1 MAEHINHVNKR
12 KYYRIGLDIAK
23 EGDEVFNLTE
33 YFKARMGDRNAPM
46 LLTFY
51 QQGSLMNVKG
61 KKPFIQ
67 GNVGHYSFD
76 EDGKIVM
83 ADDAALV
90 TYTGTTADT
99 DYAGHVTYIFPEQMF
114 PQEGIFYGSIGLIDD
129 ETDQKVTSVDIWFKV
144 YKGVAYLGKA
154 SNYYLSDLEQL
165 KANYEEKI
173 RQALLTAQGD
183 FDAKAQALQTVLDD
197 YKKQATDLID
207 KLNTQGQ
214 TTNAMMETVKAALT
228 ELQTKI
234 QQDGLFT
241 KADAQAIENTI
252 TQQLSDTEAKL
263 DEKINNFGAINV
275 DESAIS
281 GGFVKDYFKPEISR
295 VKSELQSGLFTFTQ
309 MNDTHWETITRVKP
323 EAYRSLNHV
332 KNALAFSD
340 VSDLIVLNGDNTNSD
355 TASLDGVKHDIQ
367 TLTNVFFDEV
377 TDGKADRFIGLG
389 NHDDGSTRREY
400 QLNRFLAQDNYL
412 HDAYFRKAYRTD
424 QLLNGETRDNGS
436 IYFYKDYPEK
446 KIRFILINTND
457 IAEGVLDNS
466 GSQKFDRW
474 GTHTVRQEQMNWLYN
489 VALANVPVDY
499 HVVVMGHTPLNANAS
514 GGWHDGINNNDTIGY
529 HNLTLVADLL
539 CAFRDGSKVELNS
552 TEANFPLNLEA
563 DFTKQGP
570 RNLVGYFCGHT
581 HQDEITTYNGLSIV
595 EVACSVFY
603 DNFKSRFVDTPSEDG
618 FAIVQVDTENRKA
631 HIHGF
636 GYSQSR
642 SVSY

>member
-1 MAEHINHVNKR
+1 MSQTLTYV
-12 KYYRIGLDIAK
+12 IG
-23 EGDEVFNLTE
+23 
-33 YFKARMGDRNAPM
+33 GDRRAHVDNIQDFKVDFSDDNHNWVQARQFERGMRQVFVNVVNEDGTPFDLTGCNVWFEG
-46 LLTFY
+46 LLPKTADGDFRVIDDDGY
-51 QQGSLMNVKG
+51 VPLDQSAGKFRFDMPGQAFTVAGSYRQAFFRIVK
-61 KKPFIQ
+61 K
-67 GNVGHYSFD
+67 GNSVTTLEFDLDVLADKVIGGLVPRDYISPLEDLLDQALQDFKDKSTSFD
-76 EDGKIVM
+76 QI
-83 ADDAALV
+83 
-90 TYTGTTADT
+90 
-99 DYAGHVTYIFPEQMF
+99 
-114 PQEGIFYGSIGLIDD
+114 
-129 ETDQKVTSVDIWFKV
+129 
-144 YKGVAYLGKA
+144 
-154 SNYYLSDLEQL
+154 LSDLKKQFADIIADL
-165 KANYEEKI
+165 NK
-173 RQALLTAQGD
+173 QGMQVTTLLTD
-183 FDAKAQALQTVLDD
+183 LQSR
-197 YKKQATDLID
+197 I
-207 KLNTQGQ
+207 
-214 TTNAMMETVKAALT
+214 EALT
-228 ELQTKI
+228 EKEKQA
-234 QQDGLFT
+234 GLFT

-281 GGFVKDYFKPEISR
+281 GGFVKDYFKPEIAR

-323 EAYRSLNHV
+323 EAYRSLNHI
-332 KNALAFSD
+332 KNALSFSD

-400 QLNRFLAQDNYL
+400 QPNRFLAQDNYL
-412 HDAYFRKAYRTD
+412 HDAYFRKAYRAD
-424 QLLNGETRDNGS
+424 QLLYGETRNNGS
-436 IYFYKDYPEK
+436 LYFYKDYPEK

-457 IAEGVLDNS
+457 IAEGVLDDS

-489 VALANVPVDY
+489 VALANVPVNY

-514 GGWHDGINNNDTIGY
+514 GGWHDGINNSDTIGY

-603 DNFKSRFVDTPSEDG
+603 DNFKSRFLDTPSEDG
-618 FAIVQVDTENRKA
+618 FAIVQVDTANRKA

>member
-1 MAEHINHVNKR
+1 MSQTLNYVLGTDRRALVEDVQNFRIDFSGTKNWVQARQYEAGMRQVFVNIKHEDGTPLDLTGSNVYFEGWLPEHSTDDYRVIDNHGFVPIDPQSGKFR
-12 KYYRIGLDIAK
+12 YDFPAQAFAIAGSYRQAFFRIVKDGKSVATLEFDLEVLADKVIGGLVPRDYISPLEDLLDQALQ
-23 EGDEVFNLTE
+23 D
-33 YFKARMGDRNAPM
+33 FKDKS
-46 LLTFY
+46 T
-51 QQGSLMNVKG
+51 
-61 KKPFIQ
+61 
-67 GNVGHYSFD
+67 SFD
-76 EDGKIVM
+76 QI
-83 ADDAALV
+83 
-90 TYTGTTADT
+90 
-99 DYAGHVTYIFPEQMF
+99 
-114 PQEGIFYGSIGLIDD
+114 
-129 ETDQKVTSVDIWFKV
+129 
-144 YKGVAYLGKA
+144 
-154 SNYYLSDLEQL
+154 LSDLKKQFADTIADL
-165 KANYEEKI
+165 NK
-173 RQALLTAQGD
+173 QGMQVTTLLTD
-183 FDAKAQALQTVLDD
+183 LQS
-197 YKKQATDLID
+197 QI
-207 KLNTQGQ
+207 
-214 TTNAMMETVKAALT
+214 EALT
-228 ELQTKI
+228 EKEKQA
-234 QQDGLFT
+234 GLFT
-241 KADAQAIENTI
+241 QAEAQAIENTI
-252 TQQLSDTEAKL
+252 TQQLSDTETKL
-263 DEKINNFGAINV
+263 NEKINNFGAINV

-281 GGFVKDYFKPEISR
+281 GGFVKDYFKPEIAR

-489 VALANVPVDY
+489 VALANVPADY
-499 HVVVMGHTPLNANAS
+499 HVVVMGHTPLNANAN
-514 GGWHDGINNNDTIGY
+514 GGWHDGIKNNDTIGY

-563 DFTKQGP
+563 DFTKQGT

-603 DNFKSRFVDTPSEDG
+603 NNFKSRFVDTPSEDG
-618 FAIVQVDTENRKA
+618 FAIVQVDTVNRKA